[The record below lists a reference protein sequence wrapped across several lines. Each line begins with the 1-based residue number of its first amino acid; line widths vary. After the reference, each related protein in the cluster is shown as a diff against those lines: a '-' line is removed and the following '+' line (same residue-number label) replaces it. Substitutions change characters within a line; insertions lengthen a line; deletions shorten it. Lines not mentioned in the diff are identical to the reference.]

1 MIHDEYFINYFSC
14 HIILGASDGL
24 CENAHDRF
32 LVTVLDENS
41 LHCRGLPGENPD
53 PALGDA

>member
-14 HIILGASDGL
+14 YIILGAPDSL

-32 LVTVLDENS
+32 LVTVLDENP
-41 LHCRGLPGENPD
+41 LHYRGLTRENPD